1 MVQLKGDVALRV
13 AFKIFRR
20 DIGRILRV
28 PFAVIVV
35 VGVCF
40 LPAMYAWFNIAGFWD
55 PYANT
60 SHLRV
65 AVVNEDKGATTAAT
79 GKIDAGA
86 QVAAQIKDNHDLGW
100 YFTTRQGAID
110 DVKTGKSYAAI
121 IIPANFSTSLVSF
134 MDPQH
139 YTQPKLEYYVNQ
151 KLNAVAPQI
160 TNAGASTLDRKIN
173 SAFVSQVSKAVT
185 TKLGD
190 FSKQVRTQTATVNA
204 NTDKS
209 LAQGAQKLAAAS
221 ASVQSQS
228 QQIDQARAKIASAQ
242 NSLTALQTQVTNLSQ
257 IATNTGTLLSTTAT
271 TITDFSSK
279 APGILD
285 KSASLTVQATGKLSV
300 NAANLNGAVQSA
312 QGRVD
317 GVVSEL
323 ESINQTQGQILTQL
337 QNAGLGNVPG
347 GSDALAILTQQNTNA
362 ATSLS
367 NLRTVGSSISAT
379 STSLSDAASALN
391 TAANTST
398 TAFSS
403 ARESVFSS
411 SLPQVSSSLYNM
423 DRLSGTLAVTIS
435 NQNQQITQLK
445 SMLTQLDK
453 NLAATQSALNQSA
466 TTLTQLQSD
475 LESTR
480 ADLGA
485 ISGTSALRQLTDKL
499 DVSADKVANFM
510 LSPTLLSTHK
520 VYPVA
525 NYGSAMA
532 PVFTNLTLWVGA
544 FMLVVLIKLNVDSEG
559 IGAITHTQAYMGRWL
574 LMAAISAVQ
583 AIVVTTGDLIL
594 GVQHESVVLFYLATI
609 LIGWAYLSIIYA
621 LSASFQHIGKG
632 LCVVMVI
639 LQIPGSSGLYPI
651 EMVPSFFGWVY
662 PVLPFKYGVA
672 AVREVIGGF
681 YAHHFLYDLGV
692 LALMAAGSFAVGIG
706 LRPFLVN
713 INRLTAAAI
722 AEGGLFNAEDT
733 RDSRRWRT
741 TQILHAL
748 ADREDYRWETD
759 YQRRRFERLYPR
771 MRVAAIVLGVVV
783 PAVTALTSS
792 FSNTN
797 QRITYVAVWMVWLVA
812 MIGFLVYMEYRRDR
826 LERQAALLEMG
837 DGEIK
842 AMLHGHMGRR
852 RQGRSRSRL
861 ALAEIS
867 ADAAGVES
875 ADAAAAAG
883 RSQAGSAKAGESG
896 RQVPDD
902 ALGRSRAETA
912 QIPVVDEG
920 EGR

>member
-65 AVVNEDKGATTAAT
+65 AVVNEDKGATTDAT

-86 QVAAQIKDNHDLGW
+86 QVAAQIKSNHDLGW

-110 DVKTGKSYAAI
+110 DVKTGRSYAAI

-190 FSKQVRTQTATVNA
+190 FSKQVRAQTATVNA

-209 LAQGAQKLAAAS
+209 LAQGAQKLATAS

-279 APGILD
+279 APG
-285 KSASLTVQATGKLSV
+285 QATGKLSV

-722 AEGGLFNAEDT
+722 AEGGLFNAEET

-792 FSNTN
+792 FSTTN

-812 MIGFLVYMEYRRDR
+812 MIGFLVYTEYRRDR

-837 DGEIK
+837 DDEIK

-883 RSQAGSAKAGESG
+883 RGQAGSAKAGESG

-902 ALGRSRAETA
+902 ALGRSQAETA

>member
-65 AVVNEDKGATTAAT
+65 AVVNEDKGATTGAT

-110 DVKTGKSYAAI
+110 DVKTGRSYAAI

-347 GSDALAILTQQNTNA
+347 D
-362 ATSLS
+362 
-367 NLRTVGSSISAT
+367 
-379 STSLSDAASALN
+379 
-391 TAANTST
+391 
-398 TAFSS
+398 
-403 ARESVFSS
+403 
-411 SLPQVSSSLYNM
+411 PM
-423 DRLSGTLAVTIS
+423 
-435 NQNQQITQLK
+435 
-445 SMLTQLDK
+445 
-453 NLAATQSALNQSA
+453 
-466 TTLTQLQSD
+466 
-475 LESTR
+475 
-480 ADLGA
+480 
-485 ISGTSALRQLTDKL
+485 
-499 DVSADKVANFM
+499 
-510 LSPTLLSTHK
+510 
-520 VYPVA
+520 
-525 NYGSAMA
+525 
-532 PVFTNLTLWVGA
+532 
-544 FMLVVLIKLNVDSEG
+544 
-559 IGAITHTQAYMGRWL
+559 
-574 LMAAISAVQ
+574 
-583 AIVVTTGDLIL
+583 
-594 GVQHESVVLFYLATI
+594 
-609 LIGWAYLSIIYA
+609 
-621 LSASFQHIGKG
+621 
-632 LCVVMVI
+632 
-639 LQIPGSSGLYPI
+639 
-651 EMVPSFFGWVY
+651 
-662 PVLPFKYGVA
+662 
-672 AVREVIGGF
+672 
-681 YAHHFLYDLGV
+681 
-692 LALMAAGSFAVGIG
+692 
-706 LRPFLVN
+706 
-713 INRLTAAAI
+713 
-722 AEGGLFNAEDT
+722 
-733 RDSRRWRT
+733 RWR
-741 TQILHAL
+741 
-748 ADREDYRWETD
+748 
-759 YQRRRFERLYPR
+759 F
-771 MRVAAIVLGVVV
+771 
-783 PAVTALTSS
+783 
-792 FSNTN
+792 
-797 QRITYVAVWMVWLVA
+797 
-812 MIGFLVYMEYRRDR
+812 
-826 LERQAALLEMG
+826 
-837 DGEIK
+837 
-842 AMLHGHMGRR
+842 
-852 RQGRSRSRL
+852 
-861 ALAEIS
+861 
-867 ADAAGVES
+867 
-875 ADAAAAAG
+875 
-883 RSQAGSAKAGESG
+883 
-896 RQVPDD
+896 
-902 ALGRSRAETA
+902 
-912 QIPVVDEG
+912 
-920 EGR
+920 

>member
-1 MVQLKGDVALRV
+1 MGQLKGDVALRV

-65 AVVNEDKGATTAAT
+65 AVVNEDKGATTGAT

-110 DVKTGKSYAAI
+110 DVKTGRSYAAI

-190 FSKQVRTQTATVNA
+190 FSKQVRAQTATVNA

-209 LAQGAQKLAAAS
+209 LAQGAQKLAAAL

-362 ATSLS
+362 ATNLS

-544 FMLVVLIKLNVDSEG
+544 FMLVVLIKLN
-559 IGAITHTQAYMGRWL
+559 GAITHTQAYMGRWL

-632 LCVVMVI
+632 LCVIMVI

-681 YAHHFLYDLGV
+681 YAHHFLSDLGV

-792 FSNTN
+792 FSTTN

-837 DGEIK
+837 DDEIK

-852 RQGRSRSRL
+852 RQGRVRSRL

-875 ADAAAAAG
+875 AGAAAAAG

-902 ALGRSRAETA
+902 ALGRSQAETA